1 MCHQSVGLICRAIEE
16 KGVPTLSMTSA
27 RSITASANPP
37 RAAFTD
43 FPLGHTCGPPGRPE
57 LQTQIMRDALALFD
71 TLDSPG
77 EIVDLG
83 YSWETGWKREARE
96 PVDHRTP
103 RYDTPQYQ
111 HPEDETAARQAYG
124 AEVACGVCVPAATPR
139 S

>member
-1 MCHQSVGLICRAIEE
+1 
-16 KGVPTLSMTSA
+16 MTSA
-27 RSITASANPP
+27 RSITASTNPP

-57 LQTQIMRDALALFD
+57 VQRAIIRDALALFD
-71 TLDSPG
+71 SLDAPG
-77 EIVDLG
+77 AIVDLG
-83 YSWETGWKREARE
+83 YSWNAEWKREARR

-111 HPEDETAARQAYG
+111 NRADELAASRVHG
-124 AEVACGVCVPAATPR
+124 PTVACGVCVPGATPR

>member
-1 MCHQSVGLICRAIEE
+1 MSRAIEE

-57 LQTQIMRDALALFD
+57 LQRLIMRDAMALFK
-71 TLDSPG
+71 TLDEPG
-77 EIVDLG
+77 AIVDLG
-83 YSWETGWKREARE
+83 YSWDTEWKKEGRR
-96 PVDHRTP
+96 PVDHRSP

-111 HPEDETAARQAYG
+111 DREDELAAARDYG
-124 AEVACGVCVPAATPR
+124 PSVACGVCVPGITPR
-139 S
+139 L

>member
-1 MCHQSVGLICRAIEE
+1 
-16 KGVPTLSMTSA
+16 MTSA

-57 LQTQIMRDALALFD
+57 LQRQIMQNALALFE
-71 TLDSPG
+71 TLDTPG
-77 EIVDLG
+77 AIVDLR
-83 YSWETGWKREARE
+83 YSWVTEWKREARR

-111 HPEDETAARQAYG
+111 YREDEAAARRAYG
-124 AEVACGVCVPAATPR
+124 SEVACGVCAPGAIPR

>member
-16 KGVPTLSMTSA
+16 KGIPTLSMTSA

-43 FPLGHTCGPPGRPE
+43 FPLGHTCGPPGEPE
-57 LQTQIMRDALALFD
+57 LQREIMRDALSLFEA
-71 TLDSPG
+71 LDSPG
-77 EIVDLG
+77 AIVDLC
-83 YSWETGWKREARE
+83 YSWPTEWKREARR

-111 HPEDETAARQAYG
+111 LREDQLAAVQAHG

>member
-1 MCHQSVGLICRAIEE
+1 
-16 KGVPTLSMTSA
+16 MTSA

-57 LQTQIMRDALALFD
+57 LQRQIMRDALALFE
-71 TLDSPG
+71 TINMPAT
-77 EIVDLG
+77 IVDLG
-83 YSWETGWKREARE
+83 YSWENEWKREARQ
-96 PVDHRTP
+96 PVDHRAP

-111 HPEDETAARQAYG
+111 RREDEVAARRAYG
-124 AEVACGVCVPAATPR
+124 SEVACGVCVPAAIPR

>member
-1 MCHQSVGLICRAIEE
+1 
-16 KGVPTLSMTSA
+16 MTSA

-57 LQTQIMRDALALFD
+57 LQRAILRDALALFE
-71 TLDSPG
+71 TLEAPG
-77 EIVDLG
+77 AVVELG
-83 YSWETGWKREARE
+83 YTWDAEWKREARR

-103 RYDTPQYQ
+103 RLDTPQYQ
-111 HPEDETAARQAYG
+111 NPDDESAARRNHG
-124 AEVACGVCVPAATPR
+124 SSVACGVCVPAVTPR